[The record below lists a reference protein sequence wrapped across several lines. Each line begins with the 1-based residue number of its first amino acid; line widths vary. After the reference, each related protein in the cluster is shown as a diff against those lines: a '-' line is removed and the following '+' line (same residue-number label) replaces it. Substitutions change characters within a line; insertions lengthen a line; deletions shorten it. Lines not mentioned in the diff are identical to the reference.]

1 MIKEFAIAKLSHCRG
16 SLLACAKEPLAR
28 HDASSLVGEVTP
40 DVERQSRRGATG
52 VALDCSSDLA
62 RAGQIRPSIR

>member
-1 MIKEFAIAKLSHCRG
+1 MTEEFAIAKLNRCRG
-16 SLLACAKEPLAR
+16 SLLAFAKEPLAR
-28 HDASSLVGEVTP
+28 HDASPLAGEVTL